1 LRLTGRGL
9 KLLLIQLL
17 LATFTAVYRDILLL
31 IATVLAFSVTLFS
44 TYIIVKTKIGSEK
57 MECEPKNVK
66 IKMIAGEEKSLSLI
80 MYTHAGLKIASLP
93 DWVRASTETL
103 ERGVNEVKLTIS
115 PRVSKVYKLDYI
127 TAVFT
132 DPLKILYED
141 FKIPLW
147 LEVTAYPR
155 ALPFIIEAL
164 KMVGRS
170 GYGGETAS
178 VRMGRGTEYL
188 WSREYQIGDPL
199 SSVDWKASARLE
211 KLIVK
216 DFCEESYRAIGLVY
230 DLRAVGPITS
240 DELNALFLSSVVSVA
255 KHGLPITMILKNG
268 LTLVSEHRSI
278 DPDTALKIAISYSI
292 KNYIVNGWDVYELL
306 EPKTASQVLSIIRE
320 LEALGL
326 LETIQLKMDTLNEI
340 ILKLTL
346 PETIIY
352 YVGNIVLDSEFIL
365 ELSRRV
371 KIKNGEVIV
380 LTPVKP
386 WADSSNLEQAY
397 IMYLSYNKI
406 LEALR
411 KTSSKVMFYEEA
423 LRMLD

>member
-1 LRLTGRGL
+1 
-9 KLLLIQLL
+9 
-17 LATFTAVYRDILLL
+17 
-31 IATVLAFSVTLFS
+31 
-44 TYIIVKTKIGSEK
+44 
-57 MECEPKNVK
+57 
-66 IKMIAGEEKSLSLI
+66 MI
-80 MYTHAGLKIASLP
+80 
-93 DWVRASTETL
+93 
-103 ERGVNEVKLTIS
+103 
-115 PRVSKVYKLDYI
+115 
-127 TAVFT
+127 
-132 DPLKILYED
+132 
-141 FKIPLW
+141 
-147 LEVTAYPR
+147 
-155 ALPFIIEAL
+155 
-164 KMVGRS
+164 GRS

-230 DLRAVGPITS
+230 DVRAVGPITS

-386 WADSSNLEQAY
+386 WADLSNLEQAY